1 MQAQAGTNAL
11 WHSWK
16 LDADRQ
22 PKPNG
27 KLLSPIAASIRVLPA
42 SILLHQ
48 MQLIVTAWDAPQAH
62 VEIISTNRFETD
74 LRGMILMESAYF
86 AGTTAAGEKT

>member
-1 MQAQAGTNAL
+1 
-11 WHSWK
+11 
-16 LDADRQ
+16 
-22 PKPNG
+22 
-27 KLLSPIAASIRVLPA
+27 
-42 SILLHQ
+42 